1 MFLGF
6 YGIFVVF
13 FVCSTQIYTANLLGK
28 CWLIAETTDSSIGRK
43 TRYPYTALAELTY
56 GPRFANFVAFIVDVT
71 IFGAGI
77 PNLIVA
83 SQNLQLLG
91 LRLSENKVDVPFCY
105 WIIILG
111 MVLSPVLWLGSPKD
125 MK

>member
-1 MFLGF
+1 MIFL
-6 YGIFVVF
+6 
-13 FVCSTQIYTANLLGK
+13 VCATQIYTANLLGK
-28 CWLIAETTDSSIGRK
+28 CWLIAETIDSTIERK
-43 TRYPYTALAELTY
+43 ARYPYTALAELTY
-56 GPRFANFVAFIVDVT
+56 GPRFSNFVSFIVDVT

-91 LRLSENKVDVPFCY
+91 LRLSGNSVDVPFCY
-105 WIIILG
+105 WIIIMG
-111 MVLSPVLWLGSPKD
+111 MVLCPILWLGSPKD